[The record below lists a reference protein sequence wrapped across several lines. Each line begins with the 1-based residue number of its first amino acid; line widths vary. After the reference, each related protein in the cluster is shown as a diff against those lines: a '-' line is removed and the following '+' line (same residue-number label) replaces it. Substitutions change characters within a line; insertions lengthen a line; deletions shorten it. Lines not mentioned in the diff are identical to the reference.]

1 MWRKLIFT
9 VLGLTTVAGCG
20 MPPKGTE
27 ILVDTAPP
35 GASCV
40 LSRGGQPIATAEPTP
55 AIAIVPIDTAPV
67 LAQCRRPG
75 FADAEAVVDDGADG
89 AIEVVAHEA
98 NSRRTGPF
106 GPRNRRY
113 SSPSRRSSS
122 VG

>member
-20 MPPKGTE
+20 TPPKGIE

-35 GASCV
+35 GASCL

-67 LAQCRRPG
+67 LVQCRRPG
-75 FADAEAVVDDGADG
+75 FQDVAAV
-89 AIEVVAHEA
+89 IRQRA
-98 NSRRTGPF
+98 NARRFTDCSASNRSRG
-106 GPRNRRY
+106 
-113 SSPSRRSSS
+113 S
-122 VG
+122 

>member
-1 MWRKLIFT
+1 MQRKLILT

-20 MPPKGTE
+20 TPPKGME

-55 AIAIVPIDTAPV
+55 AIAVVPIDTAPV

-75 FADAEAVVDDGADG
+75 FADAEAVVPPGVPPSYPWLGYPITEYRSAVTLIMTPHF
-89 AIEVVAHEA
+89 AAL
-98 NSRRTGPF
+98 
-106 GPRNRRY
+106 PR
-113 SSPSRRSSS
+113 
-122 VG
+122 

>member
-9 VLGLTTVAGCG
+9 GLGLTTVAGCG

-40 LSRGGQPIATAEPTP
+40 LSRGGHPIATAEPTP
-55 AIAIVPIDTAPV
+55 AIAIVPIDAAPV

-75 FADAEAVVDDGADG
+75 FADAEAVVPPA
-89 AIEVVAHEA
+89 VRP
-98 NSRRTGPF
+98 SYPWF
-106 GPRNRRY
+106 GYPVTEYRSAVTLVMTPHFAALPR
-113 SSPSRRSSS
+113 
-122 VG
+122 

>member
-40 LSRGGQPIATAEPTP
+40 LSRGGQPLAPAEPTP
-55 AIAIVPIDTAPV
+55 AIAIVPIDTAAL
-67 LAQCRRPG
+67 LAQCRRAG
-75 FADAEAVVDDGADG
+75 LADAGAVVAPAG
-89 AIEVVAHEA
+89 
-98 NSRRTGPF
+98 R
-106 GPRNRRY
+106 
-113 SSPSRRSSS
+113 PSYPS
-122 VG
+122 VGYPRTEHSGSVSLV

>member
-55 AIAIVPIDTAPV
+55 AIAIVPIDTAPL

-75 FADAEAVVDDGADG
+75 FADAGAVVPPA
-89 AIEVVAHEA
+89 VRP
-98 NSRRTGPF
+98 SYPWF
-106 GPRNRRY
+106 GYPVTEYRSAVTLVMTPHFAALPR
-113 SSPSRRSSS
+113 
-122 VG
+122 